1 MEAIIGNIE
10 AMIAMYAPMVLTYI
24 IQIVDWV
31 VLWKKLKS
39 INVKKDINET
49 IGDLVEQNKQL
60 VQDNAEL
67 RKLNK
72 TIRSSKLYSC
82 KQNRGR

>member
-72 TIRSSKLYSC
+72 EILEQLTRI
-82 KQNRGR
+82 KQEG

>member
-1 MEAIIGNIE
+1 MTEIIGNLE
-10 AMIAMYAPMVLTYI
+10 AMLAMYAPMVLTYI
-24 IQIVDWV
+24 VQIVDWA
-31 VLWKKLKS
+31 VLWRKLKS

-49 IGDLVEQNKQL
+49 LGDLVEQNKQL

-72 TIRSSKLYSC
+72 EILEQVTKV
-82 KQNRGR
+82 KQEE

>member
-1 MEAIIGNIE
+1 MEAIIGNLE

-24 IQIVDWV
+24 VQIVDWA
-31 VLWKKLKS
+31 VLWRKLKS

-49 IGDLVEQNKQL
+49 LGDLVEQNKQL

-67 RKLNK
+67 RKQNK
-72 TIRSSKLYSC
+72 EILEQLTKV
-82 KQNRGR
+82 KQEE

>member
-1 MEAIIGNIE
+1 MPEIIGNVE

-24 IQIVDWV
+24 VQFVDWI
-31 VLWKKLKS
+31 VLWRKLKS
-39 INVKKDINET
+39 INVKRDINET

-72 TIRSSKLYSC
+72 EILEQLTRI
-82 KQNRGR
+82 KQEE

>member
-24 IQIVDWV
+24 IQLVDWV
-31 VLWKKLKS
+31 VLWKKLKT
-39 INVKKDINET
+39 INVKKDIQESL
-49 IGDLVEQNKQL
+49 GDLIEQNKQL

-67 RKLNK
+67 K
-72 TIRSSKLYSC
+72 
-82 KQNRGR
+82 KQNKQILEQLTKVKQED

>member
-10 AMIAMYAPMVLTYI
+10 AMIAMYAPVVLTYVAHI
-24 IQIVDWV
+24 IDWL
-31 VLWKKLKS
+31 VLWKKVRN
-39 INVKKDINET
+39 IDVKRDIQET
-49 IGDLVEQNKQL
+49 LGELVEQNRQL

-72 TIRSSKLYSC
+72 ELLEQLTRI
-82 KQNRGR
+82 KQED

>member
-1 MEAIIGNIE
+1 MEAIIGNLE

-31 VLWKKLKS
+31 VLWKKLKT

-72 TIRSSKLYSC
+72 EILEQLTRI
-82 KQNRGR
+82 KQEG

>member
-1 MEAIIGNIE
+1 MEAIIGNVE

-24 IQIVDWV
+24 IQLVDWI
-31 VLWKKLKS
+31 VLWRKLKT

-49 IGDLVEQNKQL
+49 LGDLIEQNKQL
-60 VQDNAEL
+60 VQDNAEV

-72 TIRSSKLYSC
+72 EILEQLTRI
-82 KQNRGR
+82 KQED

>member
-1 MEAIIGNIE
+1 MPEIIGNVE
-10 AMIAMYAPMVLTYI
+10 AMIAMYAPMVLTYVV
-24 IQIVDWV
+24 QFVDWI
-31 VLWKKLKS
+31 VLWRKLKS
-39 INVKKDINET
+39 INVKRDINES

-72 TIRSSKLYSC
+72 EILEQLTRI
-82 KQNRGR
+82 KQEE

>member
-1 MEAIIGNIE
+1 MTEIIGNLE
-10 AMIAMYAPMVLTYI
+10 AMLAMYAPMVLTYI
-24 IQIVDWV
+24 VQIVDWA
-31 VLWKKLKS
+31 VLWRKLKS

-49 IGDLVEQNKQL
+49 LGDLVEQNKQL

-72 TIRSSKLYSC
+72 EILEQLTRI
-82 KQNRGR
+82 KQEE

>member
-1 MEAIIGNIE
+1 MTEIIGNLE
-10 AMIAMYAPMVLTYI
+10 ALIAIYAPMVLTYI
-24 IQIVDWV
+24 VQIVDWA
-31 VLWKKLKS
+31 VLWRKLKS

-49 IGDLVEQNKQL
+49 LGDLVEQNKQL

-72 TIRSSKLYSC
+72 EILEQLTKV
-82 KQNRGR
+82 KQEE

>member
-1 MEAIIGNIE
+1 MMTEIIGNLE
-10 AMIAMYAPMVLTYI
+10 AMLAMYAPMVLTYI
-24 IQIVDWV
+24 VQIVDWV
-31 VLWKKLKS
+31 VLWRKLKS

-72 TIRSSKLYSC
+72 EILEQLTRI
-82 KQNRGR
+82 KQEG

>member
-1 MEAIIGNIE
+1 MTEIIGNLE
-10 AMIAMYAPMVLTYI
+10 AMLAMYAPMVLTYI
-24 IQIVDWV
+24 VQIVDWA
-31 VLWKKLKS
+31 VLWRKLKS

-49 IGDLVEQNKQL
+49 LGDLVEQNKQL

-72 TIRSSKLYSC
+72 EILEQMTKV
-82 KQNRGR
+82 KQEE

>member
-24 IQIVDWV
+24 IQLVDWI
-31 VLWKKLKS
+31 VLWKKLKT

-49 IGDLVEQNKQL
+49 LGDLIEQNKQL

-67 RKLNK
+67 RKQNK
-72 TIRSSKLYSC
+72 EILEQLTRI
-82 KQNRGR
+82 KQED